1 MHARLCSDKNN
12 TGRKTFQALESRVT
26 KIVFVAQQ
34 ECKQCKMWPPMQMFL
49 RVTHTSRGKR
59 MLTEHRLIIEET
71 FIRGH
76 PVCDLTAIQ
85 AENDIIRTLP
95 L

>member
-34 ECKQCKMWPPMQMFL
+34 EGQCKMWPPMQMFL
-49 RVTHTSRGKR
+49 RVSHTSRGKL
-59 MLTEHRLIIEET
+59 MLTEHRL
-71 FIRGH
+71 
-76 PVCDLTAIQ
+76 
-85 AENDIIRTLP
+85 N
-95 L
+95 